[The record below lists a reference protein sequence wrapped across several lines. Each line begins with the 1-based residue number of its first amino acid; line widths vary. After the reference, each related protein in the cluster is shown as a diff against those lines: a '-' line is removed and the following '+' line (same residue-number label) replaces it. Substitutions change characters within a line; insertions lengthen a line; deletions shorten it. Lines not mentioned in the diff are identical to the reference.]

1 MLLGIKNCFPQT
13 RKQTYFLADI
23 MKALYPH
30 WYSLEYRGQTEV
42 NSNVCLD
49 VTFNLSV
56 QIIGSLA
63 SSQPDLHADRR
74 RDP

>member
-1 MLLGIKNCFPQT
+1 
-13 RKQTYFLADI
+13 